1 MTLPVHMGFNF
12 LRLALH
18 ASGVRWLRVLW
29 FVSRSFTPFIQLLHC
44 SMPAVQMWALWG
56 MLHVCHR
63 NGMQVSIVT
72 KYNPQVSLELQCGV
86 GISAL
91 LIQNARVPKEL
102 VWVTPILACERRLT
116 TFWNFFIVPE
126 VSAAQ
131 LLSFKWSRCRIFAGS
146 SGGSRPSDKLGAGL
160 QNKFFR
166 PFGPQFG
173 L

>member
-1 MTLPVHMGFNF
+1 MTLPVRIGFNSC
-12 LRLALH
+12 AWPSLH

-86 GISAL
+86 VPLEAL
-91 LIQNARVPKEL
+91 QPYWLQNARVSNEL
-102 VWVTPILACERRLT
+102 VTSIDACERRT
-116 TFWNFFIVPE
+116 TFWNFFKVPE

-131 LLSFKWSRCRIFAGS
+131 LLSFKWSCCRIFVGTKVKS
-146 SGGSRPSDKLGAGL
+146 HPEKRGK
-160 QNKFFR
+160 
-166 PFGPQFG
+166 
-173 L
+173 